1 MLLVPSLTHS
11 LTHSLIHTHSLTH
24 SCHAHYIIFV
34 CEFHFLYYRLDSEGL
49 DLMNKLLRFQSD
61 KRMTAAEAMKHNFFK
76 CFGPRIHELSHSE
89 LHTWEYS
96 DCK

>member
-1 MLLVPSLTHS
+1 MHTILSL
-11 LTHSLIHTHSLTH
+11 
-24 SCHAHYIIFV
+24 
-34 CEFHFLYYRLDSEGL
+34 CEFHFLCYRLDSEGL

-89 LHTWEYS
+89 LHT
-96 DCK
+96 